1 VLVLFVRGAGGLGVF
16 EGGVALDLCGGCGD
30 GGGDGR
36 DAQDRDCGHF
46 AHGVTSGSW
55 TITRSLARSCRLWS
69 ISYLILSSLVLR
81 CANTSVQDHVVL
93 SGGTVQIR
101 RISGVFLTAVLA
113 VFLVGGMDTPKK
125 PDSSTAT
132 KGKTDTK
139 GGTAGKTDAKGDSKA
154 PATKTS
160 AKTPAKTN

>member
-1 VLVLFVRGAGGLGVF
+1 M
-16 EGGVALDLCGGCGD
+16 
-30 GGGDGR
+30 
-36 DAQDRDCGHF
+36 
-46 AHGVTSGSW
+46 
-55 TITRSLARSCRLWS
+55 
-69 ISYLILSSLVLR
+69 
-81 CANTSVQDHVVL
+81 
-93 SGGTVQIR
+93 QIR

-125 PDSSTAT
+125 LDSSTPT